1 MRQKAGYRL
10 RREEW
15 TRRDQGTGGQGCG
28 RLIYTGIE
36 INNYDRSSVR
46 QTDRAGWGQ

>member
-28 RLIYTGIE
+28 RLIYKDIE
-36 INNYDRSSVR
+36 VSYYDRSSVGA
-46 QTDRAGWGQ
+46 TDRAGWEQ